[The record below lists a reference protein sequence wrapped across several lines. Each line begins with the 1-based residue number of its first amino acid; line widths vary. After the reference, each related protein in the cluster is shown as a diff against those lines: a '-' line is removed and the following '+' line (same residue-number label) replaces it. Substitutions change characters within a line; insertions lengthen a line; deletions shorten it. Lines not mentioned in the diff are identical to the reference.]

1 MKERPIIFST
11 ESVRAILNGRK
22 TQTRRAMNPQ
32 PSGLI
37 FYDQTINWRS
47 DGVWSRQD
55 GGDNHFYLE
64 RLDDAMTPTEKYHAV
79 GRCPFGIPDDR
90 LWVREQYQHWKSG
103 INMET
108 TEVLYKADYNGIND
122 PCYWEN
128 APFMPRKFSRI
139 TLEITDVR
147 CERIKS
153 ISEDDRFA
161 EGYDSIGE
169 YIDEWNRSNAKRGY
183 DWESNPWVWVIEFK
197 RVNGGAA

>member
-1 MKERPIIFST
+1 
-11 ESVRAILNGRK
+11 
-22 TQTRRAMNPQ
+22 MNPQ

-64 RLDDAMTPTEKYHAV
+64 RLDDAMTPTEKYHDV
-79 GRCPFGIPDDR
+79 GRCHFGIPGDR
-90 LWVREQYQHWKSG
+90 LWVRETYLVHECALSKTIDESK
-103 INMET
+103 IY
-108 TEVLYKADYNGIND
+108 YKADYITHQN
-122 PCYWEN
+122 CERMFWLSLL
-128 APFMPRKFSRI
+128 FMPYEYSRI

-183 DWESNPWVWVIEFK
+183 DWEANPWVWVLEFK
-197 RVNGGAA
+197 EVEEEKHELL